1 MSDSESGTPGAQSP
15 LSRRSVLKG
24 LAGAAGLA
32 VVPGALLEACSS
44 SKKTTAPSSSAATT
58 SAAAAP
64 SSTAAAPVTS
74 AAPPPASS
82 ASTGGGAASGTISF
96 GSNYSD
102 AVPKAAFAAMIA
114 GFTSANSNAK
124 VNINTVDHNTFQNN
138 INNYLQGT
146 PDDLF
151 TWFAGFRMR
160 FFASQGLA
168 TPIDDVWDKI
178 GANFSDAFKAASKG
192 DDGHYYFVPLYNYP
206 WAVFYRKS
214 VWAAKGYQIP
224 TTWDAFVALQKQMQK
239 DGLVPMAMGQKDGW
253 PALGTFDIIN
263 MRLNG
268 FQFHMDLMAH
278 KVGWDDPKV
287 LAVFKQWTEVLPYQQ
302 AGANGRIWQDA
313 AKTLLNKQAGMYLLG
328 SFVSQQFTA
337 AADLA
342 DLDFFPYP
350 AIDPANGQDAID
362 APIDGFMMS
371 KKVKN
376 KAGATAL
383 LEFIGTAQAEAL
395 YGKTDPSD
403 VAAATNADTSHY
415 NAIQLKSAQII
426 KSSKDIAQFLDRDT
440 NPDFADNTVS
450 AMIQSFFTTPK
461 DAASLLKGL
470 EGQAKT
476 VFTS

>member
-1 MSDSESGTPGAQSP
+1 MSDSGPTASSGASGAQGP
-15 LSRRSVLKG
+15 MSRRSVLKG
-24 LAGAAGLA
+24 LAGAAGIA
-32 VVPGALLEACSS
+32 VVPGGLLAACSS
-44 SKKTTAPSSSAATT
+44 SSKSTGNGGSTPASTPATGAASSSAATGSS
-58 SAAAAP
+58 SAA
-64 SSTAAAPVTS
+64 
-74 AAPPPASS
+74 
-82 ASTGGGAASGTISF
+82 GGGTASGTITF

-102 AVPKAAFAAMIA
+102 AVPKGAFADMIA
-114 GFTSANSNAK
+114 GFTAQNPNANVK
-124 VNINTVDHNTFQNN
+124 INTVDHNTFQNN

-178 GANFSDAFKAASKG
+178 GSHFSDAFKAASKG

-214 VWAAKGYQIP
+214 VFAAKGYQIP
-224 TTWDAFVALQKQMQK
+224 ATWDDFVALQKQMQK

-278 KVGWDDPKV
+278 KVPWDDPKV
-287 LAVFKQWTEVLPYQQ
+287 LAVFKQWQQILPYQQ
-302 AGANGRIWQDA
+302 PGAPGRIWQDA
-313 AKTLLNKQAGMYLLG
+313 AKSLLNKQAGMYLLG
-328 SFVSQQFTA
+328 SFVSQQFTG
-337 AADLA
+337 ADLD

-350 AIDPANGQDAID
+350 AIDPANATDSID

-376 KAGATAL
+376 KDGATAL
-383 LEFIGTAQAEAL
+383 LEFIGTPAAEAL
-395 YGKTDPSD
+395 YGKSDPSNIS
-403 VAAATNADTSHY
+403 AATDADTSKY
-415 NAIQLKSAQII
+415 NAIQQKSAEII
-426 KSSKDIAQFLDRDT
+426 KNSKNIAQFLDRDT
-440 NPDFADNTVS
+440 NPDFADNTV
-450 AMIQSFFTTPK
+450 ANMITSFFNSPN
-461 DAASLLKGL
+461 DVASQLKSL
-470 EGQAKT
+470 ESQAKT

>member
-44 SKKTTAPSSSAATT
+44 RKKTTAPSSSAAAPPRPPLRRS

-64 SSTAAAPVTS
+64 PSSAAA
-74 AAPPPASS
+74 APASS
-82 ASTGGGAASGTISF
+82 AAAGGGAATGTISF

-102 AVPKAAFAAMIA
+102 AVPKGAFAATIA
-114 GFTSANSNAK
+114 GFTSANPNAK
-124 VNINTVDHNTFQNN
+124 VTINTVTHNDFQNN

-206 WAVFYRKS
+206 WCIFYRKS
-214 VWAAKGYQIP
+214 VFAAKGYQIP
-224 TTWDAFVALQKQMQK
+224 ATWDAFVALQKQMQK
-239 DGLVPMAMGQKDGW
+239 DGLVPMAMGEKDAW

-278 KVGWDDPKV
+278 KVPWDDPKV
-287 LAVFKQWTEVLPYQQ
+287 LARLHPVDP
-302 AGANGRIWQDA
+302 
-313 AKTLLNKQAGMYLLG
+313 
-328 SFVSQQFTA
+328 
-337 AADLA
+337 
-342 DLDFFPYP
+342 
-350 AIDPANGQDAID
+350 DPALPAARRERPHLAGRRKDACSTSRLACTSW
-362 APIDGFMMS
+362 APS
-371 KKVKN
+371 S
-376 KAGATAL
+376 
-383 LEFIGTAQAEAL
+383 
-395 YGKTDPSD
+395 PSSSP
-403 VAAATNADTSHY
+403 APTSTT
-415 NAIQLKSAQII
+415 ST
-426 KSSKDIAQFLDRDT
+426 SSRTLRST
-440 NPDFADNTVS
+440 RP
-450 AMIQSFFTTPK
+450 TPK
-461 DAASLLKGL
+461 TPLTLRSMG
-470 EGQAKT
+470 
-476 VFTS
+476 S